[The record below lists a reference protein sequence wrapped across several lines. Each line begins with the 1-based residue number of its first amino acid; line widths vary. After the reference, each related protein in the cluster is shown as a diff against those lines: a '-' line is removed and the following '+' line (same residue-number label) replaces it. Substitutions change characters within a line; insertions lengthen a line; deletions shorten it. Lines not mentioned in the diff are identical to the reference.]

1 MEAYIYE
8 IFVDM
13 IDFLILRVYYKVE
26 AEYLGGII
34 MLLMFKVKNYTSFKN
49 ESILDMRAT
58 AYVQH
63 PSHVIPI
70 NDNTGLLKTTALY
83 GANASGKSNL
93 ISAMF
98 FFEQY
103 IFSQF
108 INKKETEDFE
118 TLDTKMKMKLEPFLL
133 SDDGNQASE
142 FDIIF
147 MRNRKQIQYG
157 FECTSKEVLNEWL
170 FIDDKKVFERNGMD
184 LSFGSKYQK
193 MLGAYKKLP
202 AERLYMAVLEYFLDD
217 EAKEVVLGDF
227 ISFFTEEYNVF
238 TEILFES
245 TVKGLAGII
254 GLSKKL
260 VSNKAYREKVEHYLR
275 LIDVGIKRLDVQTEM
290 IVNERTGKKKKEKVV
305 RTVHDIYDENG
316 NVVGEKLF
324 DLQQESTGTLRF
336 LAYIQNIIEMISN
349 GGVFIVDEMSARLHP
364 LLTKLIVDIFCSSQN
379 KKAQLIFTTHDIS
392 LLNYNQFRRD
402 EVVFVDKNE
411 RGESTLYA
419 LSDLKVREDATF
431 SKDYLQG
438 KYGAIPIFNYDEI
451 MGGEL
456 DG

>member
-1 MEAYIYE
+1 
-8 IFVDM
+8 
-13 IDFLILRVYYKVE
+13 
-26 AEYLGGII
+26 

-49 ESILDMRAT
+49 EVILDMRAT

-63 PSHVIPI
+63 PSHVICV
-70 NDNTGLLKTTALY
+70 DDKLSLLKTTALY

-108 INKKETEDFE
+108 INKKDHEDFE
-118 TLDTKMKMKLEPFLL
+118 SGEAGMRMKLEPFTL
-133 SDDGNQASE
+133 SDDGNEASE

-147 MRNRKQIQYG
+147 LQSGKQIQYG

-170 FIDDKKVFERNGMD
+170 FIDDKKVFERTGTG
-184 LSFGSKYQK
+184 LSFGSKYKK

-202 AERLYMAVLEYFLDD
+202 PERLYLAVLEYFLDE
-217 EAKEVVLGDF
+217 EAREVVLGDF
-227 ISFFTEEYNVF
+227 ISFFNEKYNVF

-245 TVKGLAGII
+245 TVKGLIGMV

-260 VSNKAYREKVEHYLR
+260 VSNKAYREKVEHYLH
-275 LIDVGIKRLDVQTEM
+275 LIDVGIKRLDIQTET
-290 IVNERTGKKKKEKVV
+290 IINEHTGKKKKEKVV
-305 RTVHDIYDENG
+305 RTVHNIHDEAG
-316 NVVGEKLF
+316 NVAGEKLF

-336 LAYIQNIIEMISN
+336 LVYIQNIIDMISR

-438 KYGAIPIFNYDEI
+438 KYGAIPIFNYDEL

>member
-1 MEAYIYE
+1 MYC
-8 IFVDM
+8 F
-13 IDFLILRVYYKVE
+13 
-26 AEYLGGII
+26 GGEKL

-49 ESILDMRAT
+49 EAILDMRAT

-63 PSHVIPI
+63 PTHVMQV
-70 NDNTGLLKTTALY
+70 NDKLGLLKTTALY

-108 INKKETEDFE
+108 INKNENQDFE
-118 TLDTKMKMKLEPFLL
+118 SNKIGVKMKLEPFSL
-133 SDDGNQASE
+133 SNETNDASE

-147 MRNRKQIQYG
+147 LHNNKQIQYG
-157 FECTSKEVLNEWL
+157 FECTTKEVLTEWL
-170 FIDDKKVFERNGMD
+170 YINDKKVFERTGIE

-202 AERLYMAVLEYFLDD
+202 AERLYIAVLEYFLDEEGKKVILD
-217 EAKEVVLGDF
+217 DF
-227 ISFFTEEYNVF
+227 ISFFNKEYNVF

-245 TVKGLAGII
+245 TVKGLAGMV

-260 VSNKAYREKVEHYLR
+260 VSNKGYRNKVEQYLR
-275 LIDVGIKRLDVQTEM
+275 LVDVGIKRLDVQTET
-290 IVNERTGKKKKEKVV
+290 IFDERTGKKKKEKVI
-305 RTVHDIYDENG
+305 RTVHDIYDETG

-324 DLQQESTGTLRF
+324 DLHQESTGTLRF
-336 LAYIQNIIEMISN
+336 LAYIQNAIEMISK

-379 KKAQLIFTTHDIS
+379 TKAQLIFTTHDIS
-392 LLNYNQFRRD
+392 LLNNNQFRRD
-402 EVVFVDKNE
+402 EVVFIDKNE
-411 RGESTLYA
+411 RGESSLYA

-431 SKDYLQG
+431 NKDYLQG
-438 KYGAIPIFNYDEI
+438 KYGAIPIFHYDDI
-451 MGGEL
+451 MGGGL
-456 DG
+456 NG

>member
-1 MEAYIYE
+1 
-8 IFVDM
+8 
-13 IDFLILRVYYKVE
+13 
-26 AEYLGGII
+26 

-63 PSHVIPI
+63 PSHVIQV
-70 NDNTGLLKTTALY
+70 NDKLGLLKTAAIY

-108 INKKETEDFE
+108 INKKDNEDFE
-118 TLDTKMKMKLEPFLL
+118 SGETGMKMKLESFTL
-133 SDDGNQASE
+133 SDHGNEASE

-147 MRNRKQIQYG
+147 LRNGKRIQYG
-157 FECTSKEVLNEWL
+157 FECTQKEVLNEWL
-170 FIDDKKVFERNGMD
+170 FIDDKKVFERTGIE
-184 LSFGSKYQK
+184 LSFGNKYQK
-193 MLGAYKKLP
+193 MLGPYKKLP
-202 AERLYMAVLEYFLDD
+202 AERLYIAVLEYFLDD
-217 EAKEVVLGDF
+217 ESKEAVLGDF
-227 ISFFTEEYNVF
+227 ISFFSEEYNVF

-245 TVKGLAGII
+245 TVKGLAGMV
-254 GLSKKL
+254 GLSRKL
-260 VSNKAYREKVEHYLR
+260 VANKTYRQKVEHYLR
-275 LIDVGIKRLDVQTEM
+275 MIDVGIKRLDVQTET
-290 IVNERTGKKKKEKVV
+290 ILNERTGKKKKEKVV
-305 RTVHDIYDENG
+305 RTVHDIYDDAG

-336 LAYIQNIIEMISN
+336 LAYIQNVIEMISK

-379 KKAQLIFTTHDIS
+379 RKAQLIFTTHDIS

-411 RGESTLYA
+411 RGESSLYA

-438 KYGAIPIFNYDEI
+438 KYGAIPIFNYNEI
-451 MGGEL
+451 KGGEL

>member
-1 MEAYIYE
+1 
-8 IFVDM
+8 
-13 IDFLILRVYYKVE
+13 
-26 AEYLGGII
+26 
-34 MLLMFKVKNYTSFKN
+34 MLLMFKVKNYASFKN

-63 PSHVIPI
+63 PTHVIHV
-70 NDNTGLLKTTALY
+70 NDKLGLLKTTALY

-108 INKKETEDFE
+108 LSKKESGDLESGE
-118 TLDTKMKMKLEPFLL
+118 IGLKMKLEPFAL
-133 SDDGNQASE
+133 SNDINQASE

-147 MRNRKQIQYG
+147 LRGDKQIQYG
-157 FECTSKEVLNEWL
+157 FECTPKEVLNEWL
-170 FIDDKKVFERNGMD
+170 FINDKKVFERTGLE
-184 LSFGSKYQK
+184 LSFGNKYQR

-202 AERLYMAVLEYFLDD
+202 AERLYIAVLEYFLDE
-217 EAKEVVLGDF
+217 EAKKAVLDDF
-227 ISFFTEEYNVF
+227 ISFFSREYNVF

-245 TVKGLAGII
+245 TVKGLAGMV

-260 VSNKAYREKVEHYLR
+260 VSNKIYRKKVEHYLR
-275 LIDVGIKRLDVQTEM
+275 LVDVGIKRLDVQTEM
-290 IVNERTGKKKKEKVV
+290 IFDERTGKKKTEKVI
-305 RTVHDIYDENG
+305 RTVHDIYDESG
-316 NVVGEKLF
+316 NAVGEKFF
-324 DLQQESTGTLRF
+324 DLSQESTGTLRF

-392 LLNYNQFRRD
+392 LLNNHQFRRD
-402 EVVFVDKNE
+402 EVVFIDKNE
-411 RGESTLYA
+411 RGESSLYA

-431 SKDYLQG
+431 HKDYLQG
-438 KYGAIPIFNYDEI
+438 KYGAIPIFDYDDI
-451 MGGEL
+451 LGGEL

>member
-1 MEAYIYE
+1 
-8 IFVDM
+8 
-13 IDFLILRVYYKVE
+13 
-26 AEYLGGII
+26 

-63 PSHVIPI
+63 PSHIIQV
-70 NDNTGLLKTTALY
+70 NDKLGLLKTTAIY

-108 INKKETEDFE
+108 INKKDNEDFE
-118 TLDTKMKMKLEPFLL
+118 SGETGMKMKLEPFTL
-133 SDDGNQASE
+133 SERGNEASE

-147 MRNRKQIQYG
+147 LRNGKQIQYG
-157 FECTSKEVLNEWL
+157 FECTPKEVLNEWL
-170 FIDDKKVFERNGMD
+170 FIDDKKVFERTGTE
-184 LSFGSKYQK
+184 LSFGTKYQK
-193 MLGAYKKLP
+193 ILGPYKKLP
-202 AERLYMAVLEYFLDD
+202 AERLYIAVLEYFLDD
-217 EAKEVVLGDF
+217 ESKEVVLGDF
-227 ISFFTEEYNVF
+227 ISFFNEEYNVF

-245 TVKGLAGII
+245 TVKGLAGMI
-254 GLSKKL
+254 GLSRKL
-260 VSNKAYREKVEHYLR
+260 VANKTYRQKVEHYLR
-275 LIDVGIKRLDVQTEM
+275 MIDVGIKRLDVQTET
-290 IVNERTGKKKKEKVV
+290 ILNERTGKKKKEKVV
-305 RTVHDIYDENG
+305 RTVHDIYDDAG

-336 LAYIQNIIEMISN
+336 LAYIQNVIEMISK

-379 KKAQLIFTTHDIS
+379 RRAQLIFTTHDIS

-411 RGESTLYA
+411 RGESSLYA

-438 KYGAIPIFNYDEI
+438 KYGAIPIFKHDEI
-451 MGGEL
+451 KGGEL

>member
-1 MEAYIYE
+1 MYC
-8 IFVDM
+8 F
-13 IDFLILRVYYKVE
+13 
-26 AEYLGGII
+26 GGEKL

-49 ESILDMRAT
+49 EAILDMRAT

-63 PSHVIPI
+63 PTHVMQV
-70 NDNTGLLKTTALY
+70 NDKLGLLKTTALY

-108 INKKETEDFE
+108 INKNENQDFE
-118 TLDTKMKMKLEPFLL
+118 SNKIGVKMKLEPFSL
-133 SDDGNQASE
+133 SNETNDASE

-147 MRNRKQIQYG
+147 LHNNKQIQYG
-157 FECTSKEVLNEWL
+157 FECTSKEVLTEWL
-170 FIDDKKVFERNGMD
+170 YINDKKVFERTGIE
-184 LSFGSKYQK
+184 LSFGGKYQK

-202 AERLYMAVLEYFLDD
+202 AERLYIAVLEYFLDEEGKKVILD
-217 EAKEVVLGDF
+217 DF
-227 ISFFTEEYNVF
+227 ISFFNKEYNVF

-245 TVKGLAGII
+245 TVKGLAGMV

-260 VSNKAYREKVEHYLR
+260 VSNKGYRNKVEQYLR
-275 LIDVGIKRLDVQTEM
+275 LVDVGIKRLDVQTET
-290 IVNERTGKKKKEKVV
+290 IFDERTGKKKKEKVI
-305 RTVHDIYDENG
+305 RTVHDIYDETG

-324 DLQQESTGTLRF
+324 DLHQESTGTLRF
-336 LAYIQNIIEMISN
+336 LAYIQNVIEMISK

-379 KKAQLIFTTHDIS
+379 TKAQLIFTTHDIS
-392 LLNYNQFRRD
+392 LLNNNQFRRD
-402 EVVFVDKNE
+402 EVVFIDKNE
-411 RGESTLYA
+411 RGESSLYA

-431 SKDYLQG
+431 NKDYLQG
-438 KYGAIPIFNYDEI
+438 KYGAIPIFHYDDI
-451 MGGEL
+451 MGGGL
-456 DG
+456 NG

>member
-1 MEAYIYE
+1 
-8 IFVDM
+8 
-13 IDFLILRVYYKVE
+13 
-26 AEYLGGII
+26 

-63 PSHVIPI
+63 PSHVISV
-70 NDNTGLLKTTALY
+70 NDKLGLLKTTAVY

-108 INKKETEDFE
+108 INKKNNAEFGTGETD
-118 TLDTKMKMKLEPFLL
+118 MKMKLEPFTL
-133 SDDGNQASE
+133 SNSRNEASE

-147 MRNRKQIQYG
+147 LRNGKQIQYG
-157 FECTSKEVLNEWL
+157 FECTPKEVLNEWL
-170 FIDDKKVFERNGMD
+170 FIDDKKVFERTD
-184 LSFGSKYQK
+184 TDITFGSKYQK

-202 AERLYMAVLEYFLDD
+202 AERLYIAVLEYFLDND
-217 EAKEVVLGDF
+217 AREAVLSDF
-227 ISFFTEEYNVF
+227 ISFFTQEYNVF

-245 TVKGLAGII
+245 TVKGLGGMV
-254 GLSKKL
+254 GLSRKL
-260 VSNKAYREKVEHYLR
+260 VANKVYRQKVEHYLR
-275 LIDVGIKRLDVQTEM
+275 MIDVGIKRLDVQMET
-290 IVNERTGKKKKEKVV
+290 ILNEQTGRKKKEKIV
-305 RTVHDIYDENG
+305 RTVHDVYDEAG

-336 LAYIQNIIEMISN
+336 LAYIQNIIEMISK

-364 LLTKLIVDIFCSSQN
+364 LLTKLIVDLFCSSQN
-379 KKAQLIFTTHDIS
+379 KRAQLIFTTHDIS
-392 LLNYNQFRRD
+392 LLNFNQFRRD

-411 RGESTLYA
+411 RGESSLYA

-438 KYGAIPIFNYDEI
+438 KYGAIPIFNYNELK
-451 MGGEL
+451 GGEWN
-456 DG
+456 G

>member
-1 MEAYIYE
+1 
-8 IFVDM
+8 
-13 IDFLILRVYYKVE
+13 
-26 AEYLGGII
+26 

-70 NDNTGLLKTTALY
+70 NDKTGLLKTTALY

-103 IFSQF
+103 VFSQF
-108 INKKETEDFE
+108 INKKENEDFE
-118 TLDTKMKMKLEPFLL
+118 TLDSKMKMKLEPFLL
-133 SDDGNQASE
+133 SDEKNDASE

-147 MRNRKQIQYG
+147 VHNGKQIQYG
-157 FECTSKEVLNEWL
+157 YECTSKEVLNEWL
-170 FIDDKKVFERNGMD
+170 FINDKKVFERAGTE

-193 MLGAYKKLP
+193 MLGSYKKLP
-202 AERLYMAVLEYFLDD
+202 AERLYLAVLEYFLDD
-217 EAKEVVLGDF
+217 EAKEAVLGDF
-227 ISFFTEEYNVF
+227 ISFFNEEYNVF

-245 TVKGLAGII
+245 TVKGLAGMV
-254 GLSKKL
+254 GLSRKI
-260 VSNKAYREKVEHYLR
+260 VSNKVYREKVEHYLR
-275 LIDVGIKRLDVQTEM
+275 LIDVGIKRLDVQTET

-305 RTVHDIYDENG
+305 RTVHDIYDETG
-316 NVVGEKLF
+316 NVVGEKFF

-336 LAYIQNIIEMISN
+336 LAYIQNIIEMISK

-364 LLTKLIVDIFCSSQN
+364 LLTKLIVDIFSSEQN

-392 LLNYNQFRRD
+392 LLNFNQFRRD

-411 RGESTLYA
+411 RGESSLYA

-438 KYGAIPIFNYDEI
+438 KYGAIPIFDYDEI
-451 MGGEL
+451 MDGEL
-456 DG
+456 DE

>member
-1 MEAYIYE
+1 
-8 IFVDM
+8 
-13 IDFLILRVYYKVE
+13 
-26 AEYLGGII
+26 

-63 PSHVIPI
+63 PTHVIHI
-70 NDNTGLLKTTALY
+70 NDNLGLLKTTALY
-83 GANASGKSNL
+83 GANASGKSNFV
-93 ISAMF
+93 SAMF

-108 INKKETEDFE
+108 INKKKNEDFE
-118 TLDTKMKMKLEPFLL
+118 SNEIDMKMKLEPFDL
-133 SDDGNQASE
+133 SDDINNASE

-147 MRNRKQIQYG
+147 LHNNKQIQYG
-157 FECTSKEVLNEWL
+157 FECTPKEVLNEWL
-170 FIDDKKVFERNGMD
+170 FIDDKKVFERTGTE
-184 LSFGSKYQK
+184 LSFGSNYQK
-193 MLGAYKKLP
+193 ILGSYKKLP
-202 AERLYMAVLEYFLDD
+202 SERLYIAVLEYFLDE
-217 EAKEVVLGDF
+217 EAKENVLGDF
-227 ISFFTEEYNVF
+227 ISFFNKEYNVF

-245 TVKGLAGII
+245 TVKGLAGMI
-254 GLSKKL
+254 GLSRKL
-260 VSNKAYREKVEHYLR
+260 VSNKSYRKRVENYLR

-290 IVNERTGKKKKEKVV
+290 IFNERTGKRKKEEVI
-305 RTVHDIYDENG
+305 RTVHNVYNESGDII
-316 NVVGEKLF
+316 GEKHF
-324 DLQQESTGTLRF
+324 DLRQESTGTLRF

-392 LLNYNQFRRD
+392 LLNNHQFRRD
-402 EVVFVDKNE
+402 EVVFVDKNQ
-411 RGESTLYA
+411 RGESSLYA

-431 SKDYLQG
+431 NKDYLQG

-451 MGGEL
+451 MGREL

>member
-1 MEAYIYE
+1 MYC
-8 IFVDM
+8 F
-13 IDFLILRVYYKVE
+13 
-26 AEYLGGII
+26 GGEKL

-49 ESILDMRAT
+49 EAILDMRAT

-63 PSHVIPI
+63 PTHVMQV
-70 NDNTGLLKTTALY
+70 NDKLGLLKTTALY

-108 INKKETEDFE
+108 INKNEKQVFE
-118 TLDTKMKMKLEPFLL
+118 ANKIGVKMKLEPFSL
-133 SDDGNQASE
+133 SNETNDASE

-147 MRNRKQIQYG
+147 LHNNKQIQYG
-157 FECTSKEVLNEWL
+157 FECTSKEVLTEWL
-170 FIDDKKVFERNGMD
+170 YINDKKVFERTGIE

-202 AERLYMAVLEYFLDD
+202 AERLYIAVLEYFLDEEGKKVILD
-217 EAKEVVLGDF
+217 DF
-227 ISFFTEEYNVF
+227 ISFFNKEYNVF

-245 TVKGLAGII
+245 TVKGLAGMV

-260 VSNKAYREKVEHYLR
+260 VSNKGYRNKVEQYLR
-275 LIDVGIKRLDVQTEM
+275 LVDVGIKRLDVQTET
-290 IVNERTGKKKKEKVV
+290 IFDERTGKKKKEKVI
-305 RTVHDIYDENG
+305 RTVHDIYDETG

-324 DLQQESTGTLRF
+324 DLHQESTGTLRF
-336 LAYIQNIIEMISN
+336 LAYIQNAIEMISK

-379 KKAQLIFTTHDIS
+379 TKAQLIFTTHDIS
-392 LLNYNQFRRD
+392 LLNNNQFRRD
-402 EVVFVDKNE
+402 EVVFIDKNE
-411 RGESTLYA
+411 RGESSLYA

-431 SKDYLQG
+431 NKDYLQG
-438 KYGAIPIFNYDEI
+438 KYGAIPIFHYDDI
-451 MGGEL
+451 MGGGL
-456 DG
+456 NG

>member
-1 MEAYIYE
+1 
-8 IFVDM
+8 
-13 IDFLILRVYYKVE
+13 
-26 AEYLGGII
+26 
-34 MLLMFKVKNYTSFKN
+34 MLLMFKVKNYASFKN

-63 PSHVIPI
+63 PTHVIHV
-70 NDNTGLLKTTALY
+70 NDKLGLLKTMALY

-108 INKKETEDFE
+108 LSKKESGDLESGE
-118 TLDTKMKMKLEPFLL
+118 IGLKMKLEPFAL
-133 SDDGNQASE
+133 SNDINQASE

-147 MRNRKQIQYG
+147 LRGDKQIQYG
-157 FECTSKEVLNEWL
+157 FECTPKEVLNEWL
-170 FIDDKKVFERNGMD
+170 FINDKKVFERTGLE
-184 LSFGSKYQK
+184 LSFGNKYQR

-202 AERLYMAVLEYFLDD
+202 AERLYIAVLEYFLDE
-217 EAKEVVLGDF
+217 EAKKAVLDDF
-227 ISFFTEEYNVF
+227 ISFFSREYNVF

-245 TVKGLAGII
+245 TVKGLAGMV

-260 VSNKAYREKVEHYLR
+260 VSNKIYRKKVEHYLR
-275 LIDVGIKRLDVQTEM
+275 LVDVGIKRLDVQTEM
-290 IVNERTGKKKKEKVV
+290 IFDERTGKKKTEKVI
-305 RTVHDIYDENG
+305 RTVHDIYDESG
-316 NVVGEKLF
+316 NAVGEKFF
-324 DLQQESTGTLRF
+324 DLSQESTGTLRF

-392 LLNYNQFRRD
+392 LLNNHQFRRD
-402 EVVFVDKNE
+402 EVVFIDKNE
-411 RGESTLYA
+411 RGESSLYA

-431 SKDYLQG
+431 HKDYLQG
-438 KYGAIPIFNYDEI
+438 KYGAIPIFDYDDI
-451 MGGEL
+451 LGGEL

>member
-1 MEAYIYE
+1 
-8 IFVDM
+8 
-13 IDFLILRVYYKVE
+13 
-26 AEYLGGII
+26 

-63 PSHVIPI
+63 PSHVMPI
-70 NDNTGLLKTTALY
+70 NDKTGLLKTTALY

-103 IFSQF
+103 VFSQF
-108 INKKETEDFE
+108 INKKENEDFE
-118 TLDTKMKMKLEPFLL
+118 ALDSKMKMKLEPFLL
-133 SDDGNQASE
+133 SDEKNDASE

-147 MRNRKQIQYG
+147 VHNRKQIQYG
-157 FECTSKEVLNEWL
+157 YECTSKEVLNEWL
-170 FIDDKKVFERNGMD
+170 FIDDKKVFERAGTE

-202 AERLYMAVLEYFLDD
+202 AERLYIAVLEYFLDD
-217 EAKEVVLGDF
+217 EAKEAVLGDF
-227 ISFFTEEYNVF
+227 ISFFSEEYNVF

-245 TVKGLAGII
+245 TVKGLAGMV
-254 GLSKKL
+254 GLSRKI

-275 LIDVGIKRLDVQTEM
+275 LIDVGIKRLDVQTET
-290 IVNERTGKKKKEKVV
+290 IVNERTGKKKKEKVI
-305 RTVHDIYDENG
+305 RTVHDIYDDSG
-316 NVVGEKLF
+316 NVVGIKFF

-336 LAYIQNIIEMISN
+336 LAYIQNIIEMISK

-364 LLTKLIVDIFCSSQN
+364 LLTKLIVDIFSSKQN

-392 LLNYNQFRRD
+392 LLNFNQFRRD
-402 EVVFVDKNE
+402 EVVFVDKNA

-438 KYGAIPIFNYDEI
+438 KYGAIPIFDYDEI
-451 MGGEL
+451 MSGEL
-456 DG
+456 DE

>member
-1 MEAYIYE
+1 
-8 IFVDM
+8 
-13 IDFLILRVYYKVE
+13 
-26 AEYLGGII
+26 

-70 NDNTGLLKTTALY
+70 NDKTGLLKTTALY

-103 IFSQF
+103 VFSQF
-108 INKKETEDFE
+108 INKKENEDFE
-118 TLDTKMKMKLEPFLL
+118 TLDSKMKMKLEPFLL
-133 SDDGNQASE
+133 SDEKNDASE

-147 MRNRKQIQYG
+147 VHNGKQIQYG
-157 FECTSKEVLNEWL
+157 YECTSKEVLNEWL
-170 FIDDKKVFERNGMD
+170 FINDKKVFERAGTE

-193 MLGAYKKLP
+193 MLGSYKKLP
-202 AERLYMAVLEYFLDD
+202 AERLYLAVLEYFLDD
-217 EAKEVVLGDF
+217 EAKEAVLGDF
-227 ISFFTEEYNVF
+227 ISFFNDEYNVF

-245 TVKGLAGII
+245 TVKGLAGMV
-254 GLSKKL
+254 GLSRKI
-260 VSNKAYREKVEHYLR
+260 VSNKVYREKVEHYLR
-275 LIDVGIKRLDVQTEM
+275 LIDVGIKRLDVQTET

-305 RTVHDIYDENG
+305 RTVHDIYDETG
-316 NVVGEKLF
+316 NVVGEKFF

-336 LAYIQNIIEMISN
+336 LAYIQNIIEMISK

-364 LLTKLIVDIFCSSQN
+364 LLTKLIVDIFSSEQN

-392 LLNYNQFRRD
+392 LLNFNQFRRD

-411 RGESTLYA
+411 RGESSLYA

-438 KYGAIPIFNYDEI
+438 KYGAIPIFDYDEI
-451 MGGEL
+451 MDGEL
-456 DG
+456 DE

>member
-1 MEAYIYE
+1 
-8 IFVDM
+8 
-13 IDFLILRVYYKVE
+13 
-26 AEYLGGII
+26 

-63 PSHVIPI
+63 PSHVIHV
-70 NDNTGLLKTTALY
+70 NDKLGLLKATALY

-108 INKKETEDFE
+108 INKKENESLE
-118 TLDTKMKMKLEPFLL
+118 SAAIGMKMKIEPFSL
-133 SDDGNQASE
+133 SNDANDASE

-147 MRNRKQIQYG
+147 LHNGKQIQYG
-157 FECTSKEVLNEWL
+157 FECTSEEVINEWL
-170 FIDDKKVFERNGMD
+170 YIDDKKVFERTGLD
-184 LSFGSKYQK
+184 LSFGTRYQK

-202 AERLYMAVLEYFLDD
+202 AERLYIAVLEYFLDE
-217 EAKEVVLGDF
+217 EAKEAVLGDF
-227 ISFFTEEYNVF
+227 ISFFSKDYNVF
-238 TEILFES
+238 SEILFES
-245 TVKGLAGII
+245 TVKGLAGMV

-260 VSNKAYREKVEHYLR
+260 VSNTAYRKKVEHYLR
-275 LIDVGIKRLDVQTEM
+275 LIDVGIKRLDVQTET
-290 IVNERTGKKKKEKVV
+290 ILDEHTGKRKKEKVI
-305 RTVHDIYDENG
+305 RTVHDVYDETG
-316 NVVGEKLF
+316 NIVGEKFF

-336 LAYIQNIIEMISN
+336 LAYIQNIIEMISK

-379 KKAQLIFTTHDIS
+379 EKAQLIFTTHDIS
-392 LLNYNQFRRD
+392 LLNNNQFRRD

-411 RGESTLYA
+411 RGESSLYA

-431 SKDYLQG
+431 NKDYIQG
-438 KYGAIPIFNYDEI
+438 KYGAIPIFNYDELK
-451 MGGEL
+451 GGEL
-456 DG
+456 NG

>member
-1 MEAYIYE
+1 
-8 IFVDM
+8 
-13 IDFLILRVYYKVE
+13 
-26 AEYLGGII
+26 

-63 PSHVIPI
+63 PSHVIHM
-70 NDNTGLLKTTALY
+70 NEKLGLLKTTAVY

-108 INKKETEDFE
+108 INKKENEDFE
-118 TLDTKMKMKLEPFLL
+118 SGEMGMNMKLEPFTL
-133 SDDGNQASE
+133 SNGGNEASE

-147 MRNRKQIQYG
+147 LRGGKQIQYG
-157 FECTSKEVLNEWL
+157 FECTPKEVLNEWL
-170 FIDDKKVFERNGMD
+170 FIDDKKVFERTGTE
-184 LSFGSKYQK
+184 LSFGREYQK

-202 AERLYMAVLEYFLDD
+202 AERLYIAVLEYFLDH
-217 EAKEVVLGDF
+217 EAKERILGDF
-227 ISFFTEEYNVF
+227 ISFFNKEYNVF

-245 TVKGLAGII
+245 SVKGLAGIA
-254 GLSKKL
+254 GLSRKL
-260 VSNKAYREKVEHYLR
+260 VENKTFKRKVEEYLR
-275 LIDVGIKRLDVQTEM
+275 LIDVGIKRLDIQTET
-290 IVNERTGKKKKEKVV
+290 ILNERTGKKKKETVV
-305 RTVHDIYDENG
+305 RTVHDIYDDAG
-316 NVVGEKLF
+316 NIVGEKLF

-336 LAYIQNIIEMISN
+336 LMYIQNIIEMISN
-349 GGVFIVDEMSARLHP
+349 GGLFIVDEMSARLHP
-364 LLTKLIVDIFCSSQN
+364 LLTKFIVDLFCSKQN

-392 LLNYNQFRRD
+392 LLNFNQFRRD

-411 RGESTLYA
+411 RGESSLYA

-438 KYGAIPIFNYDEI
+438 KYGAIPILNYDEL
-451 MGGEL
+451 MGGEM

>member
-1 MEAYIYE
+1 
-8 IFVDM
+8 
-13 IDFLILRVYYKVE
+13 
-26 AEYLGGII
+26 
-34 MLLMFKVKNYTSFKN
+34 MLLMFKVRNYTSFKE

-58 AYVQH
+58 SYVQH
-63 PSHVIPI
+63 PSHVIHV
-70 NDNTGLLKTTALY
+70 DDRLSLLKTTALY

-108 INKKETEDFE
+108 INKNGNEDFE
-118 TLDTKMKMKLEPFLL
+118 TEEAGIKMKLEPFSL
-133 SDDGNQASE
+133 SDSVNEASE

-147 MRNRKQIQYG
+147 LHHGKQIQYG

-170 FIDDKKVFERNGMD
+170 FINDKKAFERNGTE

-202 AERLYMAVLEYFLDD
+202 AERLYIAVLEYFLDE
-217 EAKEVVLGDF
+217 EAKEEVLGDF
-227 ISFFTEEYNVF
+227 ISFFSKEYNVYS
-238 TEILFES
+238 EILFES
-245 TVKGLAGII
+245 TVKGLAGMI
-254 GLSKKL
+254 GLSRKL
-260 VSNKAYREKVEHYLR
+260 VRNQSYRKKVEQYLR
-275 LIDVGIKRLDVQTEM
+275 LIDVGIKRLDVQTET
-290 IVNERTGKKKKEKVV
+290 IFDERTGKKKREKVV
-305 RTVHDIYDENG
+305 RTVHDIYDKDG
-316 NVVGEKLF
+316 NPVGEKLF
-324 DLQQESTGTLRF
+324 SLRQESTGTLRF

-364 LLTKLIVDIFCSSQN
+364 LLTKLIVDIFCSEQN
-379 KKAQLIFTTHDIS
+379 EKAQLIFTTYDIS
-392 LLNYNQFRRD
+392 LLNKDQFRRD

-411 RGESTLYA
+411 RGESSLYA

-438 KYGAIPIFNYDEI
+438 KYGAIPIFNYDDI
-451 MGGEL
+451 L
-456 DG
+456 DGE

>member
-1 MEAYIYE
+1 
-8 IFVDM
+8 
-13 IDFLILRVYYKVE
+13 
-26 AEYLGGII
+26 

-63 PSHVIPI
+63 PSHVIQV
-70 NDNTGLLKTTALY
+70 NDKLGLLKTAAIY

-108 INKKETEDFE
+108 INKKDNEDFE
-118 TLDTKMKMKLEPFLL
+118 SGETGMKMKLEPFTL
-133 SDDGNQASE
+133 SDHGSEASE

-147 MRNRKQIQYG
+147 LRSGKQIQYG
-157 FECTSKEVLNEWL
+157 FECTQKEVLNEWL
-170 FIDDKKVFERNGMD
+170 FIDDKKVFERTGTE
-184 LSFGSKYQK
+184 LSFGTKYQK
-193 MLGAYKKLP
+193 ILGPYKKLP
-202 AERLYMAVLEYFLDD
+202 AERLYIAVLEYFLDD
-217 EAKEVVLGDF
+217 ESKEAVLGDF
-227 ISFFTEEYNVF
+227 ISFFSEEYNVF

-245 TVKGLAGII
+245 TVKGLAGMV
-254 GLSKKL
+254 GLSRKL
-260 VSNKAYREKVEHYLR
+260 VANKTYRQKVEHYLR
-275 LIDVGIKRLDVQTEM
+275 MIDVGIKRLDVQTET
-290 IVNERTGKKKKEKVV
+290 ILNERTGKKKKEKVV
-305 RTVHDIYDENG
+305 RTVHDIYDDAG

-336 LAYIQNIIEMISN
+336 LAYIQNVIEMISK

-379 KKAQLIFTTHDIS
+379 RKAQLIFTTHDIS

-402 EVVFVDKNE
+402 EVVFADKNE
-411 RGESTLYA
+411 RGESSLYA

-438 KYGAIPIFNYDEI
+438 KYGAIPIFNYNEI
-451 MGGEL
+451 KGGEL

>member
-1 MEAYIYE
+1 
-8 IFVDM
+8 
-13 IDFLILRVYYKVE
+13 
-26 AEYLGGII
+26 
-34 MLLMFKVKNYTSFKN
+34 MLLMFKVKNYLSFKN
-49 ESILDMRAT
+49 EAILDMRAT

-63 PSHVIPI
+63 PSHVIRV
-70 NDNTGLLKTTALY
+70 DDKLGLLKTAAIY

-108 INKKETEDFE
+108 INKKDHEDFE
-118 TLDTKMKMKLEPFLL
+118 TGETGMRMKLEPFTLTN
-133 SDDGNQASE
+133 DGNKASE
-142 FDIIF
+142 FEIIF
-147 MRNRKQIQYG
+147 FRSGKQIQYG
-157 FECTSKEVLNEWL
+157 FECTPNEVLNEWL
-170 FIDDKKVFERNGMD
+170 FIDDKKVFERTGAE

-202 AERLYMAVLEYFLDD
+202 AERLYLAVLEYFLED
-217 EAKEVVLGDF
+217 EAKKMVLGDF
-227 ISFFTEEYNVF
+227 ISFFNEEYNVF

-245 TVKGLAGII
+245 TVKGLAGTV
-254 GLSKKL
+254 GLSRKL
-260 VSNKAYREKVEHYLR
+260 VSNKAYRERVEHYLR
-275 LIDVGIKRLDVQTEM
+275 LIDVGIKRLDIQTET

-305 RTVHDIYDENG
+305 RTVHDIYDEAG

-336 LAYIQNIIEMISN
+336 FAYIQNITVMMER
-349 GGVFIVDEMSARLHP
+349 GGVFIVDEMSARLHS
-364 LLTKLIVDIFCSSQN
+364 LLTKFIVDIFCSSQN

-411 RGESTLYA
+411 RGESSLYA

-438 KYGAIPIFNYDEI
+438 KYGAISIFDYDEL

>member
-1 MEAYIYE
+1 
-8 IFVDM
+8 
-13 IDFLILRVYYKVE
+13 
-26 AEYLGGII
+26 

-63 PSHVIPI
+63 PSHVIQV
-70 NDNTGLLKTTALY
+70 NDKLGLLKTAAIY

-108 INKKETEDFE
+108 INKKDNEDFE
-118 TLDTKMKMKLEPFLL
+118 SGETGMKMKLEPFTL
-133 SDDGNQASE
+133 SDHGSEASE

-147 MRNRKQIQYG
+147 LRNGKQIQYG
-157 FECTSKEVLNEWL
+157 FECTQKEVLNEWL
-170 FIDDKKVFERNGMD
+170 FIDDKKVFERTGTE
-184 LSFGSKYQK
+184 LFFGTKYQK
-193 MLGAYKKLP
+193 ILGPYKKLP
-202 AERLYMAVLEYFLDD
+202 AERLYIAVLEYFLDD
-217 EAKEVVLGDF
+217 ESKEAVLGDF
-227 ISFFTEEYNVF
+227 ISFFSEEYNVF

-245 TVKGLAGII
+245 TVKGLAGMV
-254 GLSKKL
+254 GLSRKL
-260 VSNKAYREKVEHYLR
+260 VANKTYRQKVEHYLR
-275 LIDVGIKRLDVQTEM
+275 MIDVGIKRLDVQTET
-290 IVNERTGKKKKEKVV
+290 ILNERTGKKKKEKVV
-305 RTVHDIYDENG
+305 RTVHDIYDDAG

-336 LAYIQNIIEMISN
+336 LAYIQNVIEMISK

-379 KKAQLIFTTHDIS
+379 RKAQLIFTTHDIS

-411 RGESTLYA
+411 RGESSLYA

-438 KYGAIPIFNYDEI
+438 KYGAIPIFNYNEI
-451 MGGEL
+451 KGGEL